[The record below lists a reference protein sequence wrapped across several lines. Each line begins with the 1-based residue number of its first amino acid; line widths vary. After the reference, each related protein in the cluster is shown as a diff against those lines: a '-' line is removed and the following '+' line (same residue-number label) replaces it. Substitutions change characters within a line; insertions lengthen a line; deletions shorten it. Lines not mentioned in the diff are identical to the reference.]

1 MTAIADIQ
9 RLVECESP
17 TEDLAACNQ
26 IVNLAVEIAGQ
37 VLKTKAETISENGRP
52 VFWWGSKQPKIVL
65 LCHLDTVWPKGSF
78 IPTWKV
84 NGDIATGPGV
94 FDMKAGFV
102 QALYSLANIDNAKD
116 KIALIA
122 TTDEETGMTGA
133 FGLKAGA
140 LKGKILINTDIKTV
154 RLSDEI
160 VLKNANSQ
168 EERKEA
174 TAEVIF
180 KIQIASSKKKIKEK

>member
-78 IPTWKV
+78 LPTWKV

-122 TTDEETGMTGA
+122 TTDEETGSITS
-133 FGLKAGA
+133 KD
-140 LKGKILINTDIKTV
+140 LINRVSKAV
-154 RLSDEI
+154 EA
-160 VLKNANSQ
+160 VLVF
-168 EERKEA
+168 EA
-174 TAEVIF
+174 
-180 KIQIASSKKKIKEK
+180 SLD